1 MTGGPATYFRVSGL
15 KKPLGKGRLKSRT
28 GVLCLLLLVDKHGE
42 RGECSKRGTWH
53 NEIFEMGACRLF
65 QIQGLHEFV
74 SKGGSGGGAYGV

>member
-42 RGECSKRGTWH
+42 RGE
-53 NEIFEMGACRLF
+53 
-65 QIQGLHEFV
+65 
-74 SKGGSGGGAYGV
+74 GSEREDVAQ